1 MAEHRAWAYRPKR
14 PHGDSVQSQLLA
26 GLGARWHAGVPHGPV
41 LVPLADLV
49 NDTGLTALEAIHAL
63 RELARKR
70 FVTVAPLPQAT
81 DVGRDIVY
89 AIWLESKPQ

>member
-14 PHGDSVQSQLLA
+14 PHPRGVQDQLLA
-26 GLGARWHAGVPHGPV
+26 GLAHRWQPAGHPGPV
-41 LVPLADLV
+41 LVPLMDLTT
-49 NDTGLTALEAIHAL
+49 DTGLPALEAIEAL

-81 DVGRDIVY
+81 DAGRDIVY
-89 AIWLESKPQ
+89 AIWLEGEPQ